1 MQFPADHPTKVSISD
16 AAKMVDVTRATM
28 YQHIKEKG
36 ISLIEADTKRPK
48 IDVSELAR
56 IYGDKLKPLNA
67 ANDKPASANANGKA
81 DVITAENLAL
91 REKLQIFEQERD
103 RERRLL
109 KDQIDLQQSQIE
121 NLQDTLKKEQ
131 ETVNRVTAMLTDQRT
146 DEQKKES
153 LAGEQAKK
161 WADLEKTVQTL
172 AENQNRTFLQRL
184 FGLGKKAQ

>member
-67 ANDKPASANANGKA
+67 ANDKPAAANANGKA

>member
-67 ANDKPASANANGKA
+67 ANDKPAAANANGKA

-91 REKLQIFEQERD
+91 REKLQIFEQERE

-161 WADLEKTVQTL
+161 WADLEKTVQAL

>member
-36 ISLIEADTKRPK
+36 ISLTETDTKRPK
-48 IDVSELAR
+48 IDVSELVR
-56 IYGDKLKPLNA
+56 IYGDKLKPLNV
-67 ANDKPASANANGKA
+67 ANDKPVAANANGRA
-81 DVITAENLAL
+81 EVVTAENHAL
-91 REKLQIFEQERD
+91 REKLQILEQERD

-109 KDQIDLQQSQIE
+109 KDQIDMQQSQIE

-131 ETVNRVTAMLTDQRT
+131 ETVNRVTAMLTDQRSET
-146 DEQKKES
+146 QKKENQDD
-153 LAGEQAKK
+153 ERAKK
-161 WADLEKTVQTL
+161 WADLEKTVQSL

-184 FGLGKKAQ
+184 FGLGKKA